1 MKSSMCFGSGLA
13 VVALAL
19 TSVLGAQVAS
29 AAPIQPNKNCEDEFQ
44 GGCVKWYTGV
54 STCDHIVETSAPEH
68 RKKACA
74 VWVTTGTMHI
84 ER

>member
-1 MKSSMCFGSGLA
+1 MKAFTWFGSALA

-19 TSVLGAQVAS
+19 TPVLGAQVAS
-29 AAPIQPNKNCEDEFQ
+29 AAPIQSNKNCDYEFQ

-54 STCDHIVETSAPEH
+54 STCDHIFETNAPDY
-68 RKKACA
+68 RKRAC
-74 VWVTTGTMHI
+74 VIWVTTGTMYI

>member
-1 MKSSMCFGSGLA
+1 M
-13 VVALAL
+13 
-19 TSVLGAQVAS
+19 
-29 AAPIQPNKNCEDEFQ
+29 
-44 GGCVKWYTGV
+44 KWYTGV
-54 STCDHIVETSAPEH
+54 STCDHIFETSAPEH